1 MKLINTIGLIIFAL
15 IFAALTVRCVIIG
28 VVGLSNSEY
37 TEASINS
44 KRGKLCTA
52 EIVGAEEVYTIDRRL
67 LGFIPIETE
76 RFFLCEN
83 EDRTVPLLV
92 KASRSWYEKNFDM
105 YGFAKE
111 PMTVTG
117 EVRDFDYERRDDI
130 NRIDDAL
137 PNAVLGHNRISA
149 SSYLCLTYKKK
160 YILEIV
166 SALLNIAA
174 AAVVIVTVKKQK
186 GEVFGIVLSALALL
200 FTVFLVLCA
209 DFI

>member
-1 MKLINTIGLIIFAL
+1 MKLWNTIGLVIFAL
-15 IFAALTVRCVIIG
+15 IFAALTVRCVIAG
-28 VVGLSNSEY
+28 AAGLSNSEY

-44 KRGKLCTA
+44 KRGKLCEA
-52 EIVGAEEVYTIDRRL
+52 EIITAEEVYTIEHRL
-67 LGFIPIETE
+67 IGFIPVGTE
-76 RFFLCEN
+76 RFYLCES

-111 PMTVTG
+111 TLTVTG
-117 EVRDFDYERRDDI
+117 EVRDFEYERRGDI

-137 PNAVLGHNRISA
+137 PNAVSGHNRISA
-149 SSYLCLTYKKK
+149 SSYLCLTYKRK

-186 GEVFGIVLSALALL
+186 GEVFGIVLGAAALL
-200 FTVFLVLCA
+200 FTVFMVLGA